1 MTAAPVDPAPLDS
14 APVDPA
20 RPPTPFVGLTKRTTF
35 LALVVPT
42 LILLLGATRTWVVGR
57 SSDPLLGGATLEVS
71 GSQAAPGVVALGA
84 VALAGTIA
92 LLTAGPRLRRVS
104 AVLLAVAALGAS
116 VLTLLVVVDPAAAV
130 SALVAERVGQSGRV
144 ATDAGVTFW
153 VWPELAVGVVLSA
166 VGLLAIPASGRWEGL
181 SSRFERPD
189 AAATD

>member
-1 MTAAPVDPAPLDS
+1 
-14 APVDPA
+14 
-20 RPPTPFVGLTKRTTF
+20 
-35 LALVVPT
+35 
-42 LILLLGATRTWVVGR
+42 
-57 SSDPLLGGATLEVS
+57 
-71 GSQAAPGVVALGA
+71 
-84 VALAGTIA
+84 
-92 LLTAGPRLRRVS
+92 
-104 AVLLAVAALGAS
+104 LAVAALGAS

-189 AAATD
+189 ASATDPRGVRRTAWDELSEGTDPTDSTDSTEPTGSTEPMEPTEQARPAAIDESGASDDAREPRA